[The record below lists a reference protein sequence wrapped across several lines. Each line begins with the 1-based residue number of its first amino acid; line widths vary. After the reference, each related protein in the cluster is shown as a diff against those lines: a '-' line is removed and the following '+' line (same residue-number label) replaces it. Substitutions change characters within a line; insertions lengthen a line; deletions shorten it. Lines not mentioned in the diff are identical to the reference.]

1 MTGEDARIVTKPALL
16 VLISIALI
24 LGSGTAL
31 AVDVRICTSR
41 GAIDVELDDRR
52 APLHAANFVRY
63 AESGFYDGTMLH
75 RAVPGSM
82 VQGGSYTPGLERR
95 TPGDPVQNES
105 GNGLSNQRGTIAA
118 SRADDPDSATSQFY
132 FNLSDNTHL
141 DARPGAPGYTV
152 FGRVTAG
159 LQVLD
164 AISAMPTR
172 RTGNLD
178 DVPQPLVVVESVTAL
193 DRQPQFGLSIEPD
206 PAALRADLETMR
218 SRGDAPGILGA
229 VDALRRSCIDLDPS
243 ERLAEAEAAEALG
256 LNERSRYARERYTAT
271 ANRLDPA
278 LLRAEQLLGG
288 LPAAEPIRDIDSLI
302 AHCRRPVAPS
312 VPDGRF
318 TELTTM
324 QALEGAVLRH
334 RQLGELYI
342 DCVARVIENEELNDA
357 ETIELTK
364 RHNDAVIETTAVLM
378 RFNQAVRTFKAA
390 Q

>member
-1 MTGEDARIVTKPALL
+1 LL

>member
-1 MTGEDARIVTKPALL
+1 MTKPALL
-16 VLISIALI
+16 ILTSIALI
-24 LGSGTAL
+24 LSSGTAL

-63 AESGFYDGTMLH
+63 AESGFYDGTILH

-82 VQGGSYTPGLERR
+82 VQGGSYTLGLERR
-95 TPGDPVQNES
+95 TPSDPVRNES

-118 SRADDPDSATSQFY
+118 SRADDPDSATSQFF

-164 AISAMPTR
+164 AVSAMPTR
-172 RTGNLD
+172 RSGNLD
-178 DVPQPLVVVESVTAL
+178 EVPQPLVVVESVTAL
-193 DRQPQFGLSIEPD
+193 DRQPRFGLSIEPD

-229 VDALRRSCIDLDPS
+229 IDTLRRSCIDLDAA
-243 ERLAEAEAAEALG
+243 ERLAEAEAAESLG
-256 LNERSRYARERYTAT
+256 LNERSRYARERYMAA
-271 ANRLDPA
+271 ANGSGPA
-278 LLRAEQLLGG
+278 LPRARDLIGG
-288 LPAAEPIRDIDSLI
+288 LPEAEPIRDIDSLI

-324 QALEGAVLRH
+324 QALEGAVLRY

-342 DCVARVIENEELNDA
+342 DCVARVIENQELNDA
-357 ETIELTK
+357 ETIEATK
-364 RHNDAVIETTAVLM
+364 RHNDAVIEMTAVLM
-378 RFNQAVRTFKAA
+378 RFNQAARTFKAA
-390 Q
+390 R